1 MHQTIDYIDQ
11 LTFPPQGH
19 VTIGEANSSLV
30 HISGQEDPK
39 QRAFI
44 NTYGAQRDALQV
56 PSRNTPLPEPPV
68 LKAPR
73 EQETGFLGATQ
84 IPPKSW
90 TIDTVKD
97 RIPAWVP
104 IDTIEKQIR
113 QLGMDKY
120 FQSVESA
127 WNTAQDIWNDI
138 REIEDLGDK
147 LAHLLIRTIAFH
159 PLHPVLAI
167 ALWDNSVWIYDLSHK
182 AWHASPLAHKTYQS
196 RVMTLQWKPM
206 SGTILTVGCEA
217 GVSVWHVYRGKYIQD
232 PFSGQDNAPAL
243 SQEKSSTSP
252 NFGKDPIWDGVSR
265 FGCLGVDQMAWDPR
279 GELLAV
285 SSSARSSTVYI
296 RDGATN
302 QIAELTGTLPHVSR
316 SKTSPVKVSILTNK
330 VCVLAWSPSGEHLVV
345 GYQSGLMRVFSTATW
360 EAVDISDLGGAVQ
373 SACWTPDGYNLIY
386 TLVDDHVIRALHF
399 EKRGG
404 ELNWIKLNYVTMSLQ
419 EKDIRR
425 YQNEG
430 ESPAKAELRRRL
442 GGVELEDL
450 RAFGP
455 VEQVILDPNGER
467 LVVRFRNTDLLGVVL
482 VRPTGTPLRDLDI
495 FMPLGFIR
503 GPASRQTHQGQ
514 SLGGEVAFRDPK
526 VVAMSFASRFE
537 SGSLLSLAWE
547 SGAIT
552 FTPFYY
558 LSQQRIDTRL

>member
-30 HISGQEDPK
+30 HISGQEDP
-39 QRAFI
+39 RRRTFI
-44 NTYGAQRDALQV
+44 NTYGEQKSALQV
-56 PSRNTPLPEPPV
+56 PSRSTPLPEPPV
-68 LKAPR
+68 LKEPK
-73 EQETGFLGATQ
+73 EQEAGFLGATQ
-84 IPPKSW
+84 IPPKPW

-97 RIPAWVP
+97 QIPSWTH
-104 IDTIEKQIR
+104 IDAIEKVVR
-113 QLGMDKY
+113 QWGDKY
-120 FQSVESA
+120 FQSLESG
-127 WNTAQDIWNDI
+127 WNTAWDIWNDI
-138 REIEDLGDK
+138 RGIEDLGDT

-159 PLHPVLAI
+159 PHHPVLAM

-182 AWHASPLAHKTYQS
+182 AWYASPLAHRTYQS

-217 GVSVWHVYRGKYIQD
+217 GVSIWHVYRGKYIQN
-232 PFSGQDNAPAL
+232 PFSEEGARAPV
-243 SQEKSSTSP
+243 SFQEKPSTSP
-252 NFGKDPIWDGVSR
+252 NYGKDPAWDGISR
-265 FGCLGVDQMAWDPR
+265 FGNIGTVDQMAWDPR

-285 SSSARSSTVYI
+285 SSSAQSSTVYI

-302 QIAELTGTLPHVSR
+302 QIAELAGTLPHITR
-316 SKTSPVKVSILTNK
+316 SKTSPVGVCILTNR
-330 VCVLAWSPSGEHLVV
+330 VCALAWSPSGEHLVV
-345 GYQSGLMRVFSTATW
+345 GYQSGLVRIFSAATW
-360 EAVDISDLGGAVQ
+360 DAVDITDLGGAMQ

-404 ELNWIKLNYVTMSLQ
+404 ELNWIKLNYVTLSLQ
-419 EKDIRR
+419 EKDVRR
-425 YQNEG
+425 YQDES
-430 ESPAKAELRRRL
+430 ESPKAAELRRRL

-455 VEQVILDPNGER
+455 VEQVVLDPNGER

-482 VRPTGTPLRDLDI
+482 
-495 FMPLGFIR
+495 M
-503 GPASRQTHQGQ
+503 HQGQ
-514 SLGGEVAFRDPK
+514 ALGEVAFRDPK
-526 VVAMSFASRFE
+526 VVAMSFVSEFE

-547 SGAIT
+547 SGAVT

>member
-1 MHQTIDYIDQ
+1 MLDQ
-11 LTFPPQGH
+11 LSFPLQGH

-30 HISGQEDPK
+30 DISGQEDPK
-39 QRAFI
+39 RRTFI
-44 NTYGAQRDALQV
+44 NTYGEQKNALQV
-56 PSRNTPLPEPPV
+56 PSRSTPLPEPPV
-68 LKAPR
+68 LKEPK

-84 IPPKSW
+84 LPPKPW

-97 RIPAWVP
+97 KIPSWTH
-104 IDTIEKQIR
+104 IDAMEKFVR
-113 QLGMDKY
+113 QWGDKY
-120 FQSVESA
+120 FQSLESG
-127 WNTAQDIWNDI
+127 WNTAWDIWNDI
-138 REIEDLGDK
+138 RGIEDLGDT

-159 PLHPVLAI
+159 PHQPVLAM
-167 ALWDNSVWIYDLSHK
+167 ALWDNSVWVYDLAHK
-182 AWHASPLAHKTYQS
+182 AWYASPLAHRTYQS

-232 PFSGQDNAPAL
+232 PFSEQGAKTLVP
-243 SQEKSSTSP
+243 SQEKPSTSP
-252 NFGKDPIWDGVSR
+252 NNGKDPDWDGISR
-265 FGCLGVDQMAWDPR
+265 FGEIGAVDQMAWDPR

-285 SSSARSSTVYI
+285 TSSAHSSIVYI
-296 RDGATN
+296 RDAATN
-302 QIAELTGTLPHVSR
+302 QITELAGTIPHVTR
-316 SKTSPVKVSILTNK
+316 SKTSPVGVCILTNK
-330 VCVLAWSPSGEHLVV
+330 VCALAWSPSGEHLVV
-345 GYQSGLMRVFSTATW
+345 GYQSGLARIFSAATW
-360 EAVDISDLGGAVQ
+360 EAVDITDLGGAVQ

-386 TLVDDHVIRALHF
+386 TLVDDHVLRALHF

-404 ELNWIKLNYVTMSLQ
+404 ELSWIKLNYVTLSLQ
-419 EKDIRR
+419 DKDVRR
-425 YQNEG
+425 YQDEAG
-430 ESPAKAELRRRL
+430 ESPAKAAELRRRL

-450 RAFGP
+450 RAFGS
-455 VEQVILDPNGER
+455 VEQVVLDPNGER

-503 GPASRQTHQGQ
+503 GPASGQTHQGQ
-514 SLGGEVAFRDPK
+514 ALGGEIAFRDPK
-526 VVAMSFASRFE
+526 VVAMSFASEFE
-537 SGSLLSLAWE
+537 RGSLLSLAWE

>member
-1 MHQTIDYIDQ
+1 M
-11 LTFPPQGH
+11 
-19 VTIGEANSSLV
+19 
-30 HISGQEDPK
+30 
-39 QRAFI
+39 
-44 NTYGAQRDALQV
+44 
-56 PSRNTPLPEPPV
+56 
-68 LKAPR
+68 
-73 EQETGFLGATQ
+73 
-84 IPPKSW
+84 
-90 TIDTVKD
+90 
-97 RIPAWVP
+97 
-104 IDTIEKQIR
+104 
-113 QLGMDKY
+113 
-120 FQSVESA
+120 
-127 WNTAQDIWNDI
+127 
-138 REIEDLGDK
+138 GDK

-159 PLHPVLAI
+159 PHHPVLAI

-206 SGTILTVGCEA
+206 SGTILTVGCEE

-232 PFSGQDNAPAL
+232 PFSGRDNAPAL

-252 NFGKDPIWDGVSR
+252 DYGKDPTWDGISR
-265 FGCLGVDQMAWDPR
+265 FGSLGAVDQMAWDPR

-285 SSSARSSTVYI
+285 SSSAQSSTVYI

-302 QIAELTGTLPHVSR
+302 QIAELVGTLPHISR
-316 SKTSPVKVSILTNK
+316 SKSPVGVSILTNK

-360 EAVDISDLGGAVQ
+360 EGVDITDVGGAVQ

-404 ELNWIKLNYVTMSLQ
+404 ELNWIKLNYVTLSLQ

-430 ESPAKAELRRRL
+430 ESPAKATELRRRL

-455 VEQVILDPNGER
+455 VEQVVLDPNGER

-482 VRPTGTPLRDLDI
+482 VRPTGTPLQDLDI

-503 GPASRQTHQGQ
+503 GPASRQTYQG

-526 VVAMSFASRFE
+526 VVAMSFASQFE
-537 SGSLLSLAWE
+537 SGSLLSLV
-547 SGAIT
+547 GI
-552 FTPFYY
+552 
-558 LSQQRIDTRL
+558 